1 MKDKGKIISLKGS
14 LARVELDCVTGCQ
27 QCAARHICSNKEQGK
42 GLLSVLNPVK
52 ASPGDEV
59 TIEVPEGKYSKTLI
73 VLFGLMLM
81 ASLLG
86 MTLGSVCAGWLS
98 LPSYAGGIIGFFL
111 GLIVTG
117 SALFY
122 HFKKNKRDFYPEII
136 GIIREGDYHE

>member
-42 GLLSVLNPVK
+42 GLISAQNPVK
-52 ASPGDEV
+52 ACLGDEV
-59 TIEVPEGKYSKTLI
+59 TIEVPERRYSKTLTL
-73 VLFGLMLM
+73 LFSFMLM

-86 MTLGSVCAGWLS
+86 MVLGTVCAGWLS
-98 LPSYAGGIIGFFL
+98 LPSYSGGITGFFL

-136 GIIREGDYHE
+136 DIIREGDYHE